1 MSLMKSDAYK
11 RLSSILLFATQR
23 RTTEQVASF
32 LNAQGISAAAYH
44 AGKTDEQRSFT
55 QKQFIMNK
63 VRVLCCTI
71 AFSMGI
77 DKSDIQSVIHYDMPR
92 AIENYV

>member
-1 MSLMKSDAYK
+1 MTLLKSDSYK
-11 RLSSILLFATQR
+11 NLTSILLFATAR
-23 RTTEQVASF
+23 RTTDQIAGF
-32 LNAQGISAAAYH
+32 LNQNGISSSSYH

-55 QKQFIMNK
+55 QKQFIANK